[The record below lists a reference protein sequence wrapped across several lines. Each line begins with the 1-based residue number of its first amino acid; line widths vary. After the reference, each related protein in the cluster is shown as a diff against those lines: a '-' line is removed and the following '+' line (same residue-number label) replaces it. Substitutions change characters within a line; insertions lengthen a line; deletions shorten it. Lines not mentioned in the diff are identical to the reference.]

1 MVKSN
6 GQNPT
11 KIALVGIG
19 EIARNQHDPSI
30 RSSEAWDLAA
40 TVSRSGGLDGIEAFT
55 DMDAMLS
62 ARPDIS
68 VVSLCLPPVPRFE
81 YAKKAIASGRHV
93 MLEKPP
99 GATLA
104 EVHELQ
110 RLAQQAGVI
119 LFATWH
125 SRMAKGVAAAKA
137 FLAGKTVDKVHID
150 WQESV
155 RKWHPGQQWIAAP
168 GGMGVMDPGI
178 NALSIMTEVLPMAVH
193 LKSGELRFPENWQ
206 TPIQA
211 DLTFTHHVT
220 AKFDWT
226 REEDEQWEIHID
238 AGGDSVQLI
247 EGGNRCL
254 INGIATQASALDEY
268 PALYARMAELLA
280 TGQSDVDLSPMV
292 HLSDAFT
299 LSKRTTIPAFEF

>member
-1 MVKSN
+1 MK
-6 GQNPT
+6 T

-19 EIARNQHDPSI
+19 EIARNQHDPAI
-30 RSSEAWDLAA
+30 RNSDTWELAA
-40 TVSRSGGLDGIEAFT
+40 TVSRSGELNGIEAFT
-55 DMDAMLS
+55 DMDAMLA
-62 ARPDIS
+62 ARPDIP

-81 YAKKAIASGRHV
+81 YARQAIAAGRHV

-110 RLAQQAGVI
+110 RLADDAGVI

-137 FLAGKTVDKVHID
+137 FLADKAVSKVHID

-155 RKWHPGQQWIAAP
+155 RKWHPGQQWIAEP

-178 NALSIMTEVLPMAVH
+178 NALSIMTDVLPMAVH

-211 DLTFTHHVT
+211 YLTFTHNVT
-220 AKFDWT
+220 AAFDWT
-226 REEDEQWEIHID
+226 REEDEQWEIHIV
-238 AGGDSVQLI
+238 AGADKVQLI
-247 EGGNRCL
+247 EGGNRCV
-254 INGIATQASALDEY
+254 INGVEAQVSDLEEY
-268 PALYARMAELLA
+268 PALYARMTDLVAA
-280 TGQSDVDLSPMV
+280 GRSDVDLSPMV

-299 LSKRTTIPAFEF
+299 LSKRITIPAFDF

>member
-1 MVKSN
+1 MS
-6 GQNPT
+6 T

-30 RSSEAWDLAA
+30 RSSDAWELAA
-40 TVSRSGGLDGIEAFT
+40 TVSRSGALDGVESFT
-55 DMDAMLS
+55 DMDAMLK
-62 ARPDIS
+62 ARPDIP

-81 YAKKAIASGRHV
+81 YAQKAIAAGRHV

-104 EVHELQ
+104 EVYELQ
-110 RLAQQAGVI
+110 RLADAAGVV

-137 FLAGKTVDKVHID
+137 FLAEKAITKVHID

-155 RKWHPGQQWIAAP
+155 RKWHPGQTWIAEP

-178 NALSIMTEVLPMAVH
+178 NALSIMTEILPMAVH
-193 LKSGELRFPENWQ
+193 LTGAELRVPENWQ

-211 DLTFTHHVT
+211 DLRFTHSVT
-220 AKFDWT
+220 AAFDWT
-226 REEDEQWEIHID
+226 RESDEQWEIHIE
-238 AGGDSVQLI
+238 AGDDKVALV
-247 EGGNRCL
+247 EGGHRCL
-254 INGIATQASALDEY
+254 VNGEEATQTDLDEY
-268 PALYARMAELLA
+268 PALYAHMAELVA
-280 TGQSDVDLSPMV
+280 AGRSDVDLSPMV

-299 LSKRTTIPAFEF
+299 LGKRVTIPAFSF

>member
-1 MVKSN
+1 MK
-6 GQNPT
+6 T

-30 RSSEAWDLAA
+30 RGSDGWELAA
-40 TVSRSGGLDGIEAFT
+40 TVSRSGSLDGVEAFT
-55 DMDAMLS
+55 DMDAMLA
-62 ARPDIS
+62 ARPDIP

-81 YAKKAIASGRHV
+81 YAQKAIAAGRHV

-104 EVHELQ
+104 EVHALQ
-110 RLAQQAGVI
+110 RLAADAGVI

-125 SRMAKGVAAAKA
+125 SRMAKGVAAAKV
-137 FLAGKTVDKVHID
+137 FLADKTVTTVHID

-155 RKWHPGQQWIAAP
+155 RKWHPGQKWIAEP

-193 LKSGELRFPENWQ
+193 LKGGELHYPANWQ
-206 TPIQA
+206 TPIKA
-211 DLTFTHHVT
+211 DLTFTHNVT
-220 AKFDWT
+220 AAFDWT
-226 REEDEQWEIHID
+226 RESDEQWEIHIE
-238 AGGDSVQLI
+238 AGADKVALVD
-247 EGGNRCL
+247 GGNRCL
-254 INGIATQASALDEY
+254 INGAEAAQTELGEY

-280 TGQSDVDLSPMV
+280 SKQSDVDLSPMV
-292 HLSDAFT
+292 HVSDAFT
-299 LSKRTTIPAFEF
+299 LGKRVTTPAFEY